1 VEEMS
6 QQSLIK
12 LAIQYF
18 IRRGYKIDKS
28 PSSQDDIKSSKKF
41 DLLVRRGSE
50 VCPVWIKSW
59 NRTVGVNIVI
69 NIDKFAQSAGFSNP
83 ILIAE
88 KFSEHAKAYAS
99 RRGIKLVTKAD
110 ILRAVKSL

>member
-1 VEEMS
+1 MS
-6 QQSLIK
+6 QRSLIK

-18 IRRGYKIDKS
+18 TRRGYKIDKN
-28 PSSQDDIKSSKKF
+28 PSLQNNNIKSSKNF

-50 VCPVWIKSW
+50 VCPVWIKNW

-69 NIDKFAQSAGFSNP
+69 SIDKFAQSAGFSNP

-88 KFSEHAKAYAS
+88 KFSEHAKAYAN
-99 RRGIKLVTKAD
+99 RRGIKLITKTD
-110 ILRAVKSL
+110 ILRSVKSL

>member
-1 VEEMS
+1 MS

-18 IRRGYKIDKS
+18 TRRGYKIDKNPSLQNDVKS
-28 PSSQDDIKSSKKF
+28 PKEF

-50 VCPVWIKSW
+50 VCPVWIKNW

-69 NIDKFAQSAGFSNP
+69 NIDKAAQSAGFSNP

-88 KFSEHAKAYAS
+88 KFSEHAKAYAN
-99 RRGIKLVTKAD
+99 RRGIKLITKTD
-110 ILRAVKSL
+110 ILRGMRSL